1 MKPAAPTSDAITI
14 NVKIMGREYAVT
26 CPPAEHEALVAS
38 AEFLNERMSAI
49 KKRGRA
55 LTAEKIAVMASLNLA
70 REFLALKG
78 DSKVLPQDH
87 KASERIQQFARDI
100 DTTLNSSD

>member
-1 MKPAAPTSDAITI
+1 MKPAASPEAITI
-14 NVKIMGREYAVT
+14 NVKIMGVEYAVN

-55 LTAEKIAVMASLNLA
+55 LGAEKIAVMAALNLA
-70 REFLALKG
+70 REFLAMKG
-78 DSKVLPQDH
+78 DDKVLPPDN
-87 KASERIQQFARDI
+87 KASERTKQFARDI
-100 DTTLNSSD
+100 DTALNSSD

>member
-1 MKPAAPTSDAITI
+1 MKPAAPTADAITI

-38 AEFLNERMSAI
+38 AEFLNERMSGI

-55 LTAEKIAVMASLNLA
+55 LTAEKIAVMAALNLA
-70 REFLALKG
+70 REFLTLKG
-78 DSKVLPQDH
+78 DDKVVPQDN
-87 KASERIQQFARDI
+87 KSSDRVKQFTRDI
-100 DTTLNSSD
+100 DTALNSSD

>member
-1 MKPAAPTSDAITI
+1 MKPAADTPDALTI

-26 CPPAEHEALVAS
+26 CPPSEHEALVAS

-55 LTAEKIAVMASLNLA
+55 LGAEKIAVMAALNLA
-70 REFLALKG
+70 RELLTLKG
-78 DSKVLPQDH
+78 DDKMLPPDN
-87 KASERIQQFARDI
+87 KAAQIVRQLARDI
-100 DTTLNSSD
+100 DTTLGSSD

>member
-1 MKPAAPTSDAITI
+1 MKPATPTSDAITI

-55 LTAEKIAVMASLNLA
+55 LTAEKIAVMAALNLA
-70 REFLALKG
+70 REFLTLKG
-78 DSKVLPQDH
+78 DASVVAPDE
-87 KASERIQQFARDI
+87 KAVERVKQFSRDI
-100 DTTLNSSD
+100 DTALNASD